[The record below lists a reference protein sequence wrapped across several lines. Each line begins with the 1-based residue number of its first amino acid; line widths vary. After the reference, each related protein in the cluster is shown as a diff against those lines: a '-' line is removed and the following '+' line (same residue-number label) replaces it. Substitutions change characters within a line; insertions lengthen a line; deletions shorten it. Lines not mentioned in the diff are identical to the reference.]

1 MSKGLFTRNGIYW
14 ARFKVKGVEYRE
26 SLRTRSE
33 SVAVKRMAAVKK
45 AVEERVYYGA
55 ADPVS
60 WQAAVVEWH
69 AKGAAAHGI
78 KPRTFDRYVTSIG
91 QLREW
96 LDDKEVQR
104 IDIRLLKTI
113 VGERQKR
120 GATNATIRRD
130 MTAISSVLAYCVDE
144 EWIEENA
151 AKMIDRSRFKER
163 RSRIILPREESLSI
177 LFEDGSRFMDMARFA
192 LATGMREDEVAGLE
206 HDRIDRKRL
215 SATIEDNKGDR
226 VREVPLT
233 ADALAIID
241 RQPRHI
247 RSKFVFWCRDA
258 GERFENVPSRFYA
271 KVRRVAQKASR
282 NGLAFTR
289 FRFHD
294 LRHLF
299 AVRYLRNRVGSIY
312 DLQDV
317 LGHVSI
323 QTTERYLDHLSPEEK
338 RDAKHGV
345 AQNTAPDHGFI
356 EENSGGN
363 G

>member
-1 MSKGLFTRNGIYW
+1 MPKGLFTRNGIYW

-33 SVAVKRMAAVKK
+33 QVAVKRAATVKK

-69 AKGAAAHGI
+69 GKGASALGL
-78 KPRTFDRYVTSIG
+78 KVRTFDRYVTSLA

-96 LDDKEVQR
+96 LDDKEIQR
-104 IDIRLLKTI
+104 IDVKLLKGI
-113 VGERQKR
+113 VAERQKR

-130 MTAISSVLAYCVDE
+130 MTAISSVLAHAVDM

-163 RSRIILPREESLSI
+163 RTRIILPRDDSMAMV
-177 LFEDGSRFMDMARFA
+177 FEDQSRFMDMARFA
-192 LATGMREDEVAGLE
+192 LLTGMREDEVAGLE
-206 HDRIDRKRL
+206 HDRIDRKRM

-226 VREVPLT
+226 IREVPLT
-233 ADALAIID
+233 VDALAIVD
-241 RQPRHI
+241 KQPRHI
-247 RSKFVFWCRDA
+247 RSKFAFWCRD

-271 KVRRVAQKASR
+271 KVARVTQKAAR
-282 NGLAFTR
+282 TKVQFDR

-312 DLQDV
+312 DLQDI

-323 QTTERYLDHLSPEEK
+323 QTTERYLDHLSPDEK

-345 AQNTAPDHGFI
+345 AQNSAHDHRFI
-356 EENSGGN
+356 EEKGGGN

>member
-1 MSKGLFTRNGIYW
+1 MPKGLFTRNGIYW

-33 SVAVKRMAAVKK
+33 SVAVKRAAAVKK
-45 AVEERVYYGA
+45 QVEERVYYGA

-69 AKGAAAHGI
+69 AKGAAALGI

-96 LDDKEVQR
+96 LDDKEIQR
-104 IDIRLLKTI
+104 IDVKLLKTI
-113 VGERQKR
+113 VSERQKR
-120 GATNATIRRD
+120 HATNATIRRD
-130 MTAISSVLAYCVDE
+130 MTAISSVLAYCVDQ

-163 RSRIILPREESLSI
+163 RARIILPRDESLA
-177 LFEDGSRFMDMARFA
+177 LVFEDASRFMDMARFA
-192 LATGMREDEVAGLE
+192 LQTGMREDEVAGLE
-206 HDRIDRKRL
+206 HDRIDRKRM

-226 VREVPLT
+226 IREVPLT
-233 ADALAIID
+233 REALAIID
-241 RQPRHI
+241 KQPRHI
-247 RSKFVFWCRDA
+247 RSKYAFWCRD

-271 KVRRVAQKASR
+271 KVKRVAQKAAR
-282 NGLAFTR
+282 QKQPFDR

-323 QTTERYLDHLSPEEK
+323 QTTERYLDHLSPDEK

-345 AQNTAPDHGFI
+345 VQNAAPDQRFI
-356 EENSGGN
+356 EENTGGN

>member
-1 MSKGLFTRNGIYW
+1 M
-14 ARFKVKGVEYRE
+14 
-26 SLRTRSE
+26 
-33 SVAVKRMAAVKK
+33 KRAAAVKK

-69 AKGAAAHGI
+69 AKGATALGI
-78 KPRTFDRYVTSIG
+78 KPRTFDRYITSIS

-96 LDDKEVQR
+96 LDDKEIQR
-104 IDIRLLKTI
+104 IDVRLLKSI
-113 VGERQKR
+113 VGERQRR

-130 MTAISSVLAYCVDE
+130 MTAISSVLAYCVDQ

-163 RSRIILPREESLSI
+163 KSRIILPRNDSLAMV
-177 LFEDGSRFMDMARFA
+177 FEDGSRFMDMARFA
-192 LATGMREDEVAGLE
+192 LLTGMREDEVAGLE
-206 HDRIDRKRL
+206 HDRIDRKRM

-226 VREVPLT
+226 IREVPLS
-233 ADALAIID
+233 AEAVAIID
-241 RQPRHI
+241 KQPRHI
-247 RSKFVFWCRDA
+247 RSKFTFWCRD
-258 GERFENVPSRFYA
+258 GERFANVPSRFYA
-271 KVRRVAQKASR
+271 KVRRVAQKAAR
-282 NGLAFTR
+282 EKVPFDR

-299 AVRYLRNRVGSIY
+299 AVRYLRTRAGSIY

-323 QTTERYLDHLSPEEK
+323 QTTERYLDHLSPDEK

-345 AQNTAPDHGFI
+345 AQNAAPDQRFI
-356 EENSGGN
+356 E
-363 G
+363 

>member
-1 MSKGLFTRNGIYW
+1 MPKGLFTRNGIYW

-33 SVAVKRMAAVKK
+33 SVAVKRAAAVKK
-45 AVEERVYYGA
+45 DVEERVYYGA

-69 AKGAAAHGI
+69 AKGPAAHSL
-78 KPRTFDRYVTSIG
+78 KPRTFDRYVTSLG

-104 IDIRLLKTI
+104 IDVKLLKSI
-113 VGERQKR
+113 VAERQKR
-120 GATNATIRRD
+120 EASNATIRRD
-130 MTAISSVLAYCVDE
+130 MTAISSVLAYCVDVD
-144 EWIEENA
+144 WIEENA

-163 RSRIILPREESLSI
+163 RSKIILPRDEYLTMVFADE
-177 LFEDGSRFMDMARFA
+177 GRFMDMARFA
-192 LATGMREDEVAGLE
+192 LLTGMREDEVAALE
-206 HDRIDRKRL
+206 HDRIDRRRM
-215 SATIEDNKGDR
+215 SATVEYSKGDR
-226 VREVPLT
+226 IREVTLT
-233 ADALAIID
+233 KEALAIID

-247 RSKFVFWCRDA
+247 RSKFAFWCRD

-271 KVRRVAQKASR
+271 KVKRVAQKAAR
-282 NGLAFTR
+282 EGVAFSR

-299 AVRYLRNRVGSIY
+299 AVRYLRNRAGSIY
-312 DLQDV
+312 DLQGE
-317 LGHVSI
+317 LGHASI

-338 RDAKHGV
+338 KDAKHGV
-345 AQNTAPDHGFI
+345 AQNAAPVHGFV
-356 EENSGGN
+356 E
-363 G
+363 

>member
-1 MSKGLFTRNGIYW
+1 MPKGLFTRNGIYW

-33 SVAVKRMAAVKK
+33 SVAVKRAAAVKK
-45 AVEERVYYGA
+45 DVEERVYYGA

-78 KPRTFDRYVTSIG
+78 KPRTFDRYVTSLG

-104 IDIRLLKTI
+104 IDVKLLKGI
-113 VGERQKR
+113 VTERQKR

-130 MTAISSVLAYCVDE
+130 MTAISSVLAYCVDVD
-144 EWIEENA
+144 WIEENA

-163 RSRIILPREESLSI
+163 RSKIILPRDEYLAMV
-177 LFEDGSRFMDMARFA
+177 FTDQSRFMDMARFA
-192 LATGMREDEVAGLE
+192 LLTGMREDEVAALE
-206 HDRIDRKRL
+206 HDRIDRKRM
-215 SATIEDNKGDR
+215 SATVEYNKGDR
-226 VREVPLT
+226 IREVTLSSE
-233 ADALAIID
+233 ALAIID

-247 RSKFVFWCRDA
+247 RSKFAFWCRD

-271 KVRRVAQKASR
+271 KVKRVAQKAAREGGS
-282 NGLAFTR
+282 FSR

-299 AVRYLRNRVGSIY
+299 AVRYLRSRVGSIY
-312 DLQDV
+312 DLQGE
-317 LGHVSI
+317 LGHASI
-323 QTTERYLDHLSPEEK
+323 QTTERYLDHLSPDEK
-338 RDAKHGV
+338 KDAKHGV
-345 AQNTAPDHGFI
+345 AQIVAPVHGFV
-356 EENSGGN
+356 E
-363 G
+363 